1 MSLQAVQKQLGAK
14 QSTHKAVGKAGKQ
27 VLSQKSGED
36 AETLQ
41 KKLDELEQK
50 WNEVCQMSA
59 NWQQRLE
66 STRDELSKRHLEKQ
80 QAMYYTIAIIF
91 TAI

>member
-1 MSLQAVQKQLGAK
+1 MLIDTMSLQAVQKQLGAK

-66 STRDELSKRHLEKQ
+66 STRDELSKCHCHIVLSQ
-80 QAMYYTIAIIF
+80 
-91 TAI
+91 

>member
-1 MSLQAVQKQLGAK
+1 MGAK

-41 KKLDELEQK
+41 NKLDELEQK
-50 WNEVCQMSA
+50 WNEVCQLSA
-59 NWQQRLE
+59 NWQQKLE
-66 STRDELSKRHLEKQ
+66 STRDELSE
-80 QAMYYTIAIIF
+80 ANNIYTTHILVYISYR
-91 TAI
+91 TV